1 MRLAIYVKGN
11 KRRCVDV
18 PAALHKAVA
27 LCREVHNAA
36 GREAHTIALFALQ
49 WYDAL
54 PRIAIFA
61 QDDAPPPRHRSQL
74 LRLSGHGPA
83 EMARWTE
90 EAERHPFTGPDTCLC
105 RVIVEDWWRPCPS
118 EVPFP
123 KDMPRCYGDTYW
135 PMRWFMETLLD
146 FPHAGEAWQHARWPE
161 AAQLVVPAWA
171 IRSRPKAVY
180 AVAYALL
187 NGSRMDGVEGPEGV
201 NADAYDPPLLYRSA
215 ELGRRPWSP
224 HEWAHVFERLWFAVF
239 DARYDPGAQA
249 GPHTKGAN
257 ASAAAAAAE
266 AGQRAAAAAGFPV
279 KVQPAQP
286 EPEAATPQPEPEAV
300 APQQAKAEAEA
311 APAPAAPAADVAAF
325 LARAGLTR
333 AEAAG
338 GDAPLTPAAARPLEG
353 DGGVLDD
360 DAGAQDQPEPT
371 TGPLVVVPD
380 AATFLAQANTH

>member
-1 MRLAIYVKGN
+1 MRLAIYVKGAR
-11 KRRCVDV
+11 RRCADV
-18 PAALHKAVA
+18 PSALRKAVA

-54 PRIAIFA
+54 PRITLFA

-74 LRLSGHGPA
+74 LRLSSYGPA

-90 EAERHPFTGPDTCLC
+90 ETERSPFAGPDTCLC

-118 EVPFP
+118 EAPFP

-146 FPHAGEAWQHARWPE
+146 FPHAGEEWQHARWPE
-161 AAQLVVPAWA
+161 AAQLAVPAWA

-215 ELGRRPWSP
+215 ALGRRPWSP

-239 DARYDPGAQA
+239 DARYAPGAGVGPPA
-249 GPHTKGAN
+249 GGAN

-266 AGQRAAAAAGFPV
+266 VGQRAAAAAGFPV
-279 KVQPAQP
+279 TVQPAQP
-286 EPEAATPQPEPEAV
+286 TAEAPKKVEAEAA
-300 APQQAKAEAEA
+300 APQKQEAEAEE

-325 LARAGLTR
+325 LARAGMTR

-338 GDAPLTPAAARPLEG
+338 GDAPLAPAAAQQQEG
-353 DGGVLDD
+353 DGGVLED
-360 DAGAQDQPEPT
+360 DAGAQEQPDGVD
-371 TGPLVVVPD
+371 GPVIVPD
-380 AATFLAQANTH
+380 AAAFLAQANTN